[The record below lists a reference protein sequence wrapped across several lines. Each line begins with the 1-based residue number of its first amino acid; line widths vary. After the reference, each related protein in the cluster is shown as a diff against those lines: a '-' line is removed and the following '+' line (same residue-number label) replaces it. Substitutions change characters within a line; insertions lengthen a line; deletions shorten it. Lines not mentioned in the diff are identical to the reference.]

1 MDDGLESS
9 QSKTKRKMID
19 LLSNYQW
26 SYQYSIYCD
35 VHNLN
40 YEEAKIVAM
49 SWIQDFDDKKLRDYL
64 RKTSETAILFIVRA
78 STIRNRSD
86 RKFVRQIYLT
96 MYCNEALNLDNCER
110 YGVHPLNVQSRR
122 VHEGKMASTCNA
134 IKRQALHNLDS
145 LNGKKRYTVINKGLL
160 IPKEIIEY

>member
-1 MDDGLESS
+1 MRSVLELSE
-9 QSKTKRKMID
+9 SKTKRKMID

-26 SYQYSIYCD
+26 LYQYSIYCD
-35 VHNLN
+35 VHNLD

-49 SWIQDFDDKKLRDYL
+49 SWIKDFDDKKLRDYL

-96 MYCNEALNLDNCER
+96 MYCNESLNLDNCER
-110 YGVHPLNVQSRR
+110 YGVYPLNVQHRR
-122 VHEGKMASTCNA
+122 VREWKMVSTCNA
-134 IKRQALHNLDS
+134 IQRQALHNLDS
-145 LNGKKRYTVINKGLL
+145 LNGKKRYTVINRRLL